1 MVPARTTASRRLSA
15 EWLCSASLAALPS
28 PPGGA
33 IIYGVMYSA
42 VAVVLRAA
50 LPFLDVAL
58 TVNICVISP
67 GPAFCEEL
75 RPWNSLLTIKLEKKA
90 AVCTEDPR
98 MALGHILFSQ
108 SLL

>member
-1 MVPARTTASRRLSA
+1 MLCFSRCPAL
-15 EWLCSASLAALPS
+15 

-42 VAVVLRAA
+42 AAGILWAV

-75 RPWNSLLTIKLEKKA
+75 RPWNSLLTMKLEKKA
-90 AVCTEDPR
+90 VVCTEDPR
-98 MALGHILFSQ
+98 MALGRNLFLQ